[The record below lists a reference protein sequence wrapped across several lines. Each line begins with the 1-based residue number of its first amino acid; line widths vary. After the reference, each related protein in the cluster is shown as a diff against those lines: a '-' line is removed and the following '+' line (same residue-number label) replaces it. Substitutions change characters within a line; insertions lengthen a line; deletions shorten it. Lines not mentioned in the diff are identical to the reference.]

1 MKNVACFIKRNAW
14 MFVMVLTLATVQ
26 LAGTGCARDKH
37 HHSSSTTYAADAGS
51 APVSTS
57 TSETTTTVVEEK
69 SDRPDGVISGLFYF
83 VGEVVAFPFRVLAQ
97 LF

>member
-1 MKNVACFIKRNAW
+1 MKNVTCFIKRNAW

-37 HHSSSTTYAADAGS
+37 HHSSSTTYAADSGT

-57 TSETTTTVVEEK
+57 TSETTTVVEKENG
-69 SDRPDGVISGLFYF
+69 RPDGVISGLFYF

>member
-1 MKNVACFIKRNAW
+1 MIVI
-14 MFVMVLTLATVQ
+14 VLTVATIQ

-37 HHSSSTTYAADAGS
+37 HHSSSTTYATDS
-51 APVSTS
+51 AAPAAAS